1 MTVIL
6 LVDDD
11 YTFRETLKG
20 ILHSRFPSMDI
31 AEAAEGSEALKSIE
45 RTVPTLIF
53 MDIQLPGE
61 NGLFL
66 TRRIKKSYPSLP
78 IIILTN
84 HDLPEY
90 REAASDYGAD
100 AFLSK
105 QETSL
110 TELIEVVEAL
120 LADQHTAQRP
130 GR

>member
-1 MTVIL
+1 MAMTL

-11 YTFRETLKG
+11 PRFRETLKE
-20 ILHSRFPSMDI
+20 ILRSRFPSMDI
-31 AEAAEGSEALKSIE
+31 AEAAETGEALKKIE
-45 RTVPTLIF
+45 GRVPDLIF

-66 TRRIKKSYPSLP
+66 TRRIKKSHPSLP
-78 IIILTN
+78 VIILTN

-110 TELIEVVEAL
+110 TELVETVEAL
-120 LADQHTAQRP
+120 LDDHGAQHQES
-130 GR
+130 

>member
-1 MTVIL
+1 MAMTL

-11 YTFRETLKG
+11 PRFRETLKE
-20 ILHSRFPSMDI
+20 ILCSRFPSMDI
-31 AEAAEGSEALKSIE
+31 AEAAETGEALKKIE
-45 RTVPTLIF
+45 GRVPDLIF

-66 TRRIKKSYPSLP
+66 TRRIKKSHPSLP
-78 IIILTN
+78 VIILTN

-110 TELIEVVEAL
+110 TELVETVEAL
-120 LADQHTAQRP
+120 LDDHGAQHQES
-130 GR
+130 

>member
-1 MTVIL
+1 MAMTL

-11 YTFRETLKG
+11 PRFRETLKE
-20 ILHSRFPSMDI
+20 ILRSRFPSMNI
-31 AEAAEGSEALKSIE
+31 TEAAEAGEALKKIE
-45 RTVPTLIF
+45 GRVPDLIF

-66 TRRIKKSYPSLP
+66 TRRIKKSHPSLP
-78 IIILTN
+78 VIILTN

-110 TELIEVVEAL
+110 TELVEAVEAL
-120 LADQHTAQRP
+120 LGDHGAQHQES
-130 GR
+130 